1 MVNECDS
8 SANYMKMSRQPT
20 FYKTFPI
27 LDDHYNSNFK
37 WVDVKGKFK
46 SGFGLGLDL
55 TEGDCMA

>member
-1 MVNECDS
+1 
-8 SANYMKMSRQPT
+8 MKMSRQPT

-55 TEGDCMA
+55 TEGDCMAW